1 MERKHTKIFL
11 YLLLMIFNLG
21 DVLTTM
27 VGISRGARE
36 TNPVTLFLWSH
47 IGFLPTALLKLFLP
61 FLIFFFWEYL
71 GRKSVEGKKWIS
83 WIVLICVFVFA
94 VVSISNTI
102 QIFWQVFLRRKLQA
116 LLSFFRYCKL
126 RLAVSPFRGTL
137 LTLGRNFFI
146 FFISLILQSETAK
159 A

>member
-102 QIFWQVFLRRKLQA
+102 QIFW
-116 LLSFFRYCKL
+116 
-126 RLAVSPFRGTL
+126 
-137 LTLGRNFFI
+137 
-146 FFISLILQSETAK
+146 
-159 A
+159 